1 MDDGLPIGD
10 YALLSDCRSAALV
23 SRTGS
28 VDWLC
33 FPRFDGTAVFARIL
47 DPDGGHFAIRPGG
60 EFEASRAYL
69 SPTMVLETTF
79 RTKTGTAVLTDAMAV
94 GQGERGHALGTGSPG
109 VLLRRLAC
117 TEGEV
122 DIEVSYAPRPEF
134 GLIHP
139 ILERVEGGV
148 ASRGGAGRLL
158 LSAPSGLRVEGATA
172 TGRGHLKAGQ
182 SVSFALEHAL
192 AWEPQMHAWSSGE
205 ISSRLADTSE
215 AWRSWSAIHQSYE
228 GPWRDLVHHSG
239 RVLQAL
245 TFAPTGAIVAA
256 PTTSLPET
264 IGGERNWDYRY
275 TWVRDA
281 CFTMEALWVA
291 ACPEEAGR
299 FFRFLADAAASQLQR
314 EMDLQIMFGI
324 GGEHDLSERELPH
337 LSGWR
342 GSRPVRVGNGAWT
355 QRQLDVYGEMLN
367 AAWRLVEELDDLDV
381 VTQQFLSA
389 AADTAATR
397 WKEKDQGIWE
407 IRGEPRHFLYSK
419 LMCWVALDRAIAM
432 APHLGTQDKVARW
445 TAVRDEIRAAI
456 LSRGWSD
463 KAGAFTQA
471 FGREDLDAS
480 SLMLV
485 ITGFL
490 PGDDP
495 RMKATIDAT
504 AKRLT
509 DERGLVYRYQG
520 NDGLGGEE
528 GTFLLCTFWL
538 AQAQA
543 LAGEVDQAS
552 ATFERAV
559 TVISDVGLLAEEVDV
574 ASGEM
579 IGNFPQAFSHIGLI
593 NAAWAISQAR
603 QGAAPA
609 APGGPL
615 RPQTP
620 VVQGK
625 PAPGKPAPGGAG
637 LAVAAMSSAASGSRL
652 PIRIPEDRNRFAG
665 WCLRS
670 GCRWPSAL
678 RPRGGPGPAARDPP
692 PEVHGARRRVDLGL
706 PLRRAASL
714 GQVEQVYPEQHGQR
728 PRQPDPEDEQRVSQA
743 GVRQVDHIA
752 PG

>member
-23 SRTGS
+23 SRAGS

-33 FPRFDGTAVFARIL
+33 FPRFDAPAVFARIL
-47 DPDGGHFAIRPGG
+47 DPAAGHFAIRPAGQ
-60 EFEASRAYL
+60 FVASRAYL
-69 SPTMVLETTF
+69 DPTMVLQTTF
-79 RTKTGTAVLTDAMAV
+79 RTPTGTAVLTDAMAI
-94 GQGERGHALGTGSPG
+94 GQNERGHGLGNGSPG

-117 TEGEV
+117 TDGEIDV
-122 DIEVSYAPRPEF
+122 EVSYAPRPEF

-139 ILERVEGGV
+139 ILERVPGGL
-148 ASRGGAGRLL
+148 AARGGATRLL
-158 LSAPSGLRVEGATA
+158 LSAPTGLRVDGATA
-172 TGRGHLKAGQ
+172 TGRGHLTAGQ
-182 SVSFALEHAL
+182 AMSFALQHAP
-192 AWEPQMHAWSSGE
+192 AWEPPLAVWSS
-205 ISSRLADTSE
+205 ADIAARITDTQE
-215 AWRSWSAIHQSYE
+215 GWRSWSAIHQSYE

-291 ACPEEAGR
+291 ACPQEAGR
-299 FFRFLADAAASQLQR
+299 FFRFLAESAASQLQR
-314 EMDLQIMFGI
+314 EMDLQIMFGV
-324 GGEHDLSERELPH
+324 GGEHDLSERELAH

-367 AAWRLVEELDDLDV
+367 AAWRLVEQLGELDP
-381 VTQQFLSA
+381 VTQRFLSA
-389 AADTAATR
+389 VADTAATR
-397 WKEKDQGIWE
+397 WKDKDQGIWE
-407 IRGEPRHFLYSK
+407 IRGEPRHYLYSK
-419 LMCWVALDRAIAM
+419 LMCWVAVDRAIAL
-432 APHLGTQDKVARW
+432 ARQLGAEKKVPGW
-445 TAVRDEIRAAI
+445 VAVRDEIRAAI
-456 LSRGWSD
+456 MRDGWSD

-471 FGREDLDAS
+471 FGSEDLDAS
-480 SLMLV
+480 GLMLA

-504 AKRLT
+504 ASRLT
-509 DERGLVYRYQG
+509 DKRGLVYRYRAH
-520 NDGLGGEE
+520 DGLAGEE
-528 GTFLLCTFWL
+528 GTFLLCSFWL
-538 AQAQA
+538 AHAQA
-543 LAGEVDQAS
+543 LAGEADQAS
-552 ATFERAV
+552 ATFGRAV
-559 TVISDVGLLAEEVDV
+559 TAISDVGLLAEEVDG

-615 RPQTP
+615 
-620 VVQGK
+620 
-625 PAPGKPAPGGAG
+625 APGDGTRASNP
-637 LAVAAMSSAASGSRL
+637 SS
-652 PIRIPEDRNRFAG
+652 
-665 WCLRS
+665 
-670 GCRWPSAL
+670 
-678 RPRGGPGPAARDPP
+678 
-692 PEVHGARRRVDLGL
+692 
-706 PLRRAASL
+706 
-714 GQVEQVYPEQHGQR
+714 
-728 PRQPDPEDEQRVSQA
+728 
-743 GVRQVDHIA
+743 
-752 PG
+752 